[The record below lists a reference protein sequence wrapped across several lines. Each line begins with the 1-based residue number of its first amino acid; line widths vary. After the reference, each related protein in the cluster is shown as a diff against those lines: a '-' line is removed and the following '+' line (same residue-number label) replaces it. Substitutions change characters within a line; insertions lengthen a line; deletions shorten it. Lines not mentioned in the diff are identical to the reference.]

1 MGIKHRSEGGQG
13 QSRRRGELLQSARAA
28 RGAATPRKRNCATWN
43 WKRAEEE
50 NSVFVGLKHATGECN
65 RRWNAGMG
73 WDLESVLI
81 RLPALSRDVGKHR
94 QRSVGSIIRAGQD
107 RTDRQL
113 GAIEVAASQRG
124 RGSRERGA
132 RNQELPLLWPA
143 LMMLTAA
150 RRAHLSLSQ
159 MPYPVTLGTLH
170 STEWNTGTYLRWAD
184 RKGREALDPGGS
196 QNDVQVLGAFCN
208 RQTRTGRGLTLSL
221 AVS

>member
-113 GAIEVAASQRG
+113 GAIEVAASQRTAIAVAG
-124 RGSRERGA
+124 FDFDGVDDGEAGA
-132 RNQELPLLWPA
+132 
-143 LMMLTAA
+143 
-150 RRAHLSLSQ
+150 S
-159 MPYPVTLGTLH
+159 V
-170 STEWNTGTYLRWAD
+170 
-184 RKGREALDPGGS
+184 
-196 QNDVQVLGAFCN
+196 
-208 RQTRTGRGLTLSL
+208 SL
-221 AVS
+221 ADALLSRAE